1 MIDIQK
7 NIRAILAERG
17 IMQKQLAAKLGM
29 TDQALSNWF
38 TRKDDLSFTQ
48 IQRICEAA
56 GIEIVDVVTYP
67 DKYVKDSEASEP
79 YCEKC
84 KEKDEII
91 ANLNELLSV
100 YKQKL
105 KMKK

>member
-7 NIRAILAERG
+7 NIRAILSERG

-29 TDQALSNWF
+29 TDQAWSNWF

-48 IQRICEAA
+48 SQRICEAA

-67 DKYVKDSEASEP
+67 DKYVKESESSDPE
-79 YCEKC
+79 CEKC

-91 ANLNELLSV
+91 ANLNELLAI

>member
-7 NIRAILAERG
+7 NIRAILSERG

-67 DKYVKDSEASEP
+67 DKYVKESEVSDPE
-79 YCEKC
+79 CEKC

-91 ANLNELLSV
+91 ANLNELLAI

>member
-56 GIEIVDVVTYP
+56 GVEIVDVVTYP
-67 DKYVKDSEASEP
+67 DKYVKESEATEP
-79 YCEKC
+79 YCENC
-84 KEKDEII
+84 REKDKII
-91 ANLNELLSV
+91 KNLNLLIE
-100 YKQKL
+100 KLQKG
-105 KMKK
+105 K